1 MSDRMPPSGAPT
13 QTSRRRTL
21 AGRLLPPL
29 ALMAVIFV
37 VSAQPDLNSGLGVID
52 LVGRKLLHVTEYGAL
67 WWLWLRAFDFR
78 RPWLAAVI
86 ALAYAAT
93 DEYHQTFVHGRHG
106 TPVDVGVDAVGVA
119 VAWCLDRRLRPGR
132 RSEPAALG
140 GGQDGLGPVDRA
152 QLPVD
157 VVEVAADGAGRER

>member
-1 MSDRMPPSGAPT
+1 MAPSGAPV
-13 QTSRRRTL
+13 RARGPRGL
-21 AGRLLPPL
+21 AGRFLPPL
-29 ALMAVIFV
+29 ALMAVIFI

-52 LVGRKLLHVTEYGAL
+52 FVGRKVLHATEYGAL

-78 RPWLAAVI
+78 RRWLAAAI

-119 VAWCLDRRLRPGR
+119 VAWWLDRRLRSGR

-140 GGQDGLGPVDRA
+140 GEQDGLGAVDRA
-152 QLPVD
+152 DLPVD
-157 VVEVAADGAGRER
+157 VVQVAADGAGRER